1 MSASNFI
8 VLHPIIV
15 ETIQN
20 NKNTN
25 LEQNHAIAKI
35 NFVAYKYSYDISW

>member
-8 VLHPIIV
+8 VLHPIIE

-25 LEQNHAIAKI
+25 LKQNHAITKI